1 MSLPL
6 SEVLSPAASP
16 RAMGA
21 NRLPPPGAPRPR
33 VLLVDDEE
41 MIRITIEQTLDLA
54 GIEVESFGDAE
65 SALAALERG
74 HPGVVVSDVRLP
86 GRDGLRFLADVRRL
100 DPELPVVLITGH
112 GDIAMAVLAIRE
124 GAYDF
129 IEKPFVNDA
138 FVEVVRR
145 ALEKRALV
153 MENRRLRTALD
164 RGDAIAH
171 HLVGQSAAM
180 RRLREDVAALASTG
194 ADILVLGET
203 GAGKEQVARALHEG
217 GNRRDRPFVAVNCGA
232 IPESMFESEM
242 FGHEAGAFTGAG
254 KRRIGKIEHAS
265 GGTLFLDEV
274 ESMPLAMQVKLLR
287 VLQDRRIERLGSNTP
302 VPVDLRIVAAT
313 KENLGTLAESG
324 QFRKDLWFRLDVV
337 KLALPPLRER
347 REDIPQLFELFL
359 VQAAVKYQR
368 PVVDVPPSLRRALML
383 ADWPGNVREL
393 KNAAERHMLGFLAP
407 DLAGRTGPGL
417 NVLLDRVERLIIE
430 DALRESGQRIS
441 AAALALDIPRKT
453 LSDRMKRLG
462 LTATD

>member
-1 MSLPL
+1 MFPERAFSA
-6 SEVLSPAASP
+6 EAEAP
-16 RAMGA
+16 RHA
-21 NRLPPPGAPRPR
+21 NRPR

-41 MIRITIEQTLDLA
+41 MIRLSIEQTLDLA
-54 GIEVESFGDAE
+54 GIDVTAFGSAE
-65 SALAALERG
+65 AALPAIGRDY
-74 HPGVVVSDVRLP
+74 PGIVVTDVRLP
-86 GRDGLRFLADVRRL
+86 ARDGLELLADIRRR

-112 GDIAMAVLAIRE
+112 GDVAMAVSAMRE

-129 IEKPFVNDA
+129 IEKPFVSDA
-138 FVEVVRR
+138 FVEVVKR

-153 MENRRLRTALD
+153 LENRRLRTALD
-164 RGDAIAH
+164 RGDAIER

-180 RRLREDVAALASTG
+180 RRLRDDIAQLASTS
-194 ADILVLGET
+194 ADVLVLGET

-217 GNRRDRPFVAVNCGA
+217 GARRDKPFVAVNCGA

-302 VPVDLRIVAAT
+302 VPVDLRVIAAT
-313 KENLGTLAESG
+313 KEDLGALADAG
-324 QFRKDLWFRLDVV
+324 GFRKDLFFRLDVV
-337 KLALPPLRER
+337 KLVLPPLRER
-347 REDIPQLFELFL
+347 REDIPLLFELFL

-368 PVVDVPPSLRRALML
+368 PVVEVPPSLRRALML

-407 DLAGRTGPGL
+407 DFTGGSAAAPSL
-417 NVLLDRVERLIIE
+417 NELLDRVERLVIE
-430 DALRESGQRIS
+430 DALKASGNRVS
-441 AAALALDIPRKT
+441 AAALALNIPRKT
-453 LSDRMKRLG
+453 LHDRMKRLG
-462 LTATD
+462 LTTTD

>member
-1 MSLPL
+1 MFPERAFSA
-6 SEVLSPAASP
+6 EAEAP
-16 RAMGA
+16 RHA
-21 NRLPPPGAPRPR
+21 NRPR

-41 MIRITIEQTLDLA
+41 MIRLSIEQTLDLA
-54 GIEVESFGDAE
+54 GIDVTAFGSAE
-65 SALAALERG
+65 AALPAIGRDY
-74 HPGVVVSDVRLP
+74 PGIVVTDVRLP
-86 GRDGLRFLADVRRL
+86 ARDGLELLADIRRR

-112 GDIAMAVLAIRE
+112 GDVAMAVSAMRE

-129 IEKPFVNDA
+129 IEKPFVSDA
-138 FVEVVRR
+138 FVEVVKR

-153 MENRRLRTALD
+153 LENRRLRTALD
-164 RGDAIAH
+164 RGDAIER

-180 RRLREDVAALASTG
+180 RRLRDDIARLASTS
-194 ADILVLGET
+194 ADVLVLGET

-217 GNRRDRPFVAVNCGA
+217 GARRDRPFVAVNCGA

-302 VPVDLRIVAAT
+302 VPVDLRVIAAT
-313 KENLGTLAESG
+313 KEDLGALADAG
-324 QFRKDLWFRLDVV
+324 GFRKDLFFRLDVV
-337 KLALPPLRER
+337 KLSLPPLRDR
-347 REDIPQLFELFL
+347 REDIPLLFELFL

-368 PVVDVPPSLRRALML
+368 PVVEVPPSLRRALML

-407 DLAGRTGPGL
+407 DFTGGSAAAPSL
-417 NVLLDRVERLIIE
+417 NELLDRVERLVIE
-430 DALRESGQRIS
+430 DALKASGNRVS
-441 AAALALDIPRKT
+441 AAALALNIPRKT
-453 LSDRMKRLG
+453 LHDRMKRLG
-462 LTATD
+462 LTTTD

>member
-1 MSLPL
+1 MFPERAFSA
-6 SEVLSPAASP
+6 EAEAP
-16 RAMGA
+16 RHA
-21 NRLPPPGAPRPR
+21 NRPR

-41 MIRITIEQTLDLA
+41 MIRLSIEQTLDLA
-54 GIEVESFGDAE
+54 GIDVTAFASAE
-65 SALAALERG
+65 AALPAIGRDY
-74 HPGVVVSDVRLP
+74 PGIVVTDVRLP
-86 GRDGLRFLADVRRL
+86 ARDGLELLADIRRR

-112 GDIAMAVLAIRE
+112 GDVAMAVSAMRE

-129 IEKPFVNDA
+129 IEKPFVSDA
-138 FVEVVRR
+138 FVEVVKR

-153 MENRRLRTALD
+153 LENRRLRTALD
-164 RGDAIAH
+164 RGDAIER
-171 HLVGQSAAM
+171 HLVGQSAAI
-180 RRLREDVAALASTG
+180 RRLRDDVAQLASTS
-194 ADILVLGET
+194 ADVLVLGET

-217 GNRRDRPFVAVNCGA
+217 GARRDKPFVAVNCGA

-302 VPVDLRIVAAT
+302 VPVDLRVIAAT
-313 KENLGTLAESG
+313 KEDLGALADAG
-324 QFRKDLWFRLDVV
+324 GFRKDLFFRLDVV

-347 REDIPQLFELFL
+347 REDIPLLFELFL

-368 PVVDVPPSLRRALML
+368 PVVEVPPSLRRVLML

-407 DLAGRTGPGL
+407 DFTGGAAAAPSL
-417 NVLLDRVERLIIE
+417 NELLDRVERLVIE
-430 DALRESGQRIS
+430 DALKASGHRVS
-441 AAALALDIPRKT
+441 AAALALNIPRKT
-453 LSDRMKRLG
+453 LHDRMKRLG
-462 LTATD
+462 LTPTD

>member
-1 MSLPL
+1 MFPERAFSA
-6 SEVLSPAASP
+6 EAEAP
-16 RAMGA
+16 RHA
-21 NRLPPPGAPRPR
+21 NRPR

-41 MIRITIEQTLDLA
+41 MIRLSIEQTLDLA
-54 GIEVESFGDAE
+54 GIDVTAFGSAE
-65 SALAALERG
+65 AALPAIGRDY
-74 HPGVVVSDVRLP
+74 PGIVVTDVRLP
-86 GRDGLRFLADVRRL
+86 ARDGLELLADIRRR

-112 GDIAMAVLAIRE
+112 GDVAMAVSAMRE

-129 IEKPFVNDA
+129 IEKPFVSDA
-138 FVEVVRR
+138 FVEVVKR

-153 MENRRLRTALD
+153 LENRRLRTALD
-164 RGDAIAH
+164 RGDAIER

-180 RRLREDVAALASTG
+180 RRLRDDIAQLASTS
-194 ADILVLGET
+194 ADVLVLGET

-217 GNRRDRPFVAVNCGA
+217 GARRDKPFVAVNCGA

-302 VPVDLRIVAAT
+302 VPVDLRVIAAT
-313 KENLGTLAESG
+313 KEDLGALADAG
-324 QFRKDLWFRLDVV
+324 GFRKDLFFRLDVV

-347 REDIPQLFELFL
+347 REDIPLLFELFL

-368 PVVDVPPSLRRALML
+368 PVVEVPPSLRRALML
-383 ADWPGNVREL
+383 SDWPGNVREL

-407 DLAGRTGPGL
+407 DFTGGAAAAPSL
-417 NVLLDRVERLIIE
+417 NELLDRVERLVIE
-430 DALRESGQRIS
+430 DALKASGNRVS
-441 AAALALDIPRKT
+441 AAALALNIPRKT
-453 LSDRMKRLG
+453 LHDRMKRLG
-462 LTATD
+462 LTTTD

>member
-1 MSLPL
+1 MFPERAFSA
-6 SEVLSPAASP
+6 EAEAP
-16 RAMGA
+16 RHA
-21 NRLPPPGAPRPR
+21 NRPR

-41 MIRITIEQTLDLA
+41 MIRLSIEQTLDLA
-54 GIEVESFGDAE
+54 GIDVTAFGSAE
-65 SALAALERG
+65 AALPAIGRDY
-74 HPGVVVSDVRLP
+74 PGIVVTDVRLP
-86 GRDGLRFLADVRRL
+86 ARDGLELLADIRRR

-112 GDIAMAVLAIRE
+112 GDVAMAVSAMRE

-129 IEKPFVNDA
+129 IEKPFVSDA
-138 FVEVVRR
+138 FVEVVKR

-153 MENRRLRTALD
+153 LENRRLRTALD
-164 RGDAIAH
+164 RGDAIER

-180 RRLREDVAALASTG
+180 RRLRDDIAQLASTS
-194 ADILVLGET
+194 ADVLVLGET

-217 GNRRDRPFVAVNCGA
+217 GARRDRPFVAVNCGA

-302 VPVDLRIVAAT
+302 VPLDLRVIAAT
-313 KENLGTLAESG
+313 KEDLGALADAG
-324 QFRKDLWFRLDVV
+324 GFRKDLFFRLDVV
-337 KLALPPLRER
+337 KLVLPPLRDR
-347 REDIPQLFELFL
+347 REDIPLLFELFL

-368 PVVDVPPSLRRALML
+368 PVVEVPPSLRRALML

-407 DLAGRTGPGL
+407 DFTGGAAAAPSL
-417 NVLLDRVERLIIE
+417 NELLDRVERLVIE
-430 DALRESGQRIS
+430 DALKASGNRVS
-441 AAALALDIPRKT
+441 AAALALNIPRKT
-453 LSDRMKRLG
+453 LHDRMKRLG
-462 LTATD
+462 LTTTD

>member
-1 MSLPL
+1 MFPERAFSADAEALRH
-6 SEVLSPAASP
+6 AS
-16 RAMGA
+16 
-21 NRLPPPGAPRPR
+21 RPR

-41 MIRITIEQTLDLA
+41 MIRLSIEQTLDLA
-54 GIEVESFGDAE
+54 GIDVTAFASAE
-65 SALAALERG
+65 AALPAIGRDY
-74 HPGVVVSDVRLP
+74 PGIVVTDVRLP
-86 GRDGLRFLADVRRL
+86 ARDGLELLADIRRR

-112 GDIAMAVLAIRE
+112 GDVAMAVSAMRE

-129 IEKPFVNDA
+129 IEKPFVSDA
-138 FVEVVRR
+138 FVEVIKR

-153 MENRRLRTALD
+153 LENRRLRTALD
-164 RGDAIAH
+164 RGDAIER

-180 RRLREDVAALASTG
+180 RRLRDDIAQLASTS
-194 ADILVLGET
+194 ADVLVLGET

-217 GNRRDRPFVAVNCGA
+217 GARRDKPFVAVNCGA

-302 VPVDLRIVAAT
+302 VPVDLRVIAAT
-313 KENLGTLAESG
+313 KEDLGALADAG
-324 QFRKDLWFRLDVV
+324 RFRKDLFFRLDVV

-347 REDIPQLFELFL
+347 REDIPLLFELFL

-368 PVVDVPPSLRRALML
+368 PVVEVPPSLRRALML

-407 DLAGRTGPGL
+407 DFTGGAAAAPSL
-417 NVLLDRVERLIIE
+417 NELLDRVERLVIE
-430 DALRESGQRIS
+430 DALKASGHRVS
-441 AAALALDIPRKT
+441 AAALALNIPRKT
-453 LSDRMKRLG
+453 LHDRMKRLG
-462 LTATD
+462 LASTD

>member
-1 MSLPL
+1 MFPERAL
-6 SEVLSPAASP
+6 SAEAPRHAS
-16 RAMGA
+16 
-21 NRLPPPGAPRPR
+21 RPR

-41 MIRITIEQTLDLA
+41 MIRLSIEQTLDLA
-54 GIEVESFGDAE
+54 GIDVASFANAEDALP
-65 SALAALERG
+65 AIGRDY
-74 HPGVVVSDVRLP
+74 PGIVVTDVRLP
-86 GRDGLRFLADVRRL
+86 ARDGLELLADIRRR

-112 GDIAMAVLAIRE
+112 GDVAMAVSAMRE

-129 IEKPFVNDA
+129 IEKPFVSDA
-138 FVEVVRR
+138 FVEVVKR

-153 MENRRLRTALD
+153 LENRRLRTALD
-164 RGDAIAH
+164 RGDAIER

-180 RRLREDVAALASTG
+180 RRLRDDIAQLASTS
-194 ADILVLGET
+194 ADVLVLGET

-217 GNRRDRPFVAVNCGA
+217 GARRDKAFVAVNCGA

-274 ESMPLAMQVKLLR
+274 ESMPLPMQVKLLR

-302 VPVDLRIVAAT
+302 VPVDLRVIAAT
-313 KENLGTLAESG
+313 KEDLGALADAG
-324 QFRKDLWFRLDVV
+324 RFRKDLFFRLDVV
-337 KLALPPLRER
+337 KLSLPPLRER
-347 REDIPQLFELFL
+347 REDIPLLFELFL

-368 PVVDVPPSLRRALML
+368 PVVEVPPSLRRALML

-407 DLAGRTGPGL
+407 DFTGGAAAAPSL
-417 NVLLDRVERLIIE
+417 NELLDRVERLVIE
-430 DALRESGQRIS
+430 DALKASGHRVS
-441 AAALALDIPRKT
+441 AAALALNIPRKT
-453 LSDRMKRLG
+453 LHDRMKRLG
-462 LTATD
+462 LTTTD

>member
-1 MSLPL
+1 MFPERAFSA
-6 SEVLSPAASP
+6 EAEAP
-16 RAMGA
+16 RHA
-21 NRLPPPGAPRPR
+21 NRPR

-41 MIRITIEQTLDLA
+41 MIRLSIEQTLDLA
-54 GIEVESFGDAE
+54 GIDVTAFASAE
-65 SALAALERG
+65 AALPAIGRDY
-74 HPGVVVSDVRLP
+74 PGIVVTDVRLP
-86 GRDGLRFLADVRRL
+86 ARDGLELLADIRRR

-112 GDIAMAVLAIRE
+112 GDVAMAVSAMRE

-129 IEKPFVNDA
+129 IEKPFVSDA
-138 FVEVVRR
+138 FVEVVKR

-153 MENRRLRTALD
+153 LENRRLRTALD
-164 RGDAIAH
+164 RGDAIER

-180 RRLREDVAALASTG
+180 RRLRDDIAQLASTS
-194 ADILVLGET
+194 ADVLVLGET

-217 GNRRDRPFVAVNCGA
+217 GARRDKPFVAVNCGA

-302 VPVDLRIVAAT
+302 VPVDLRVIAAT
-313 KENLGTLAESG
+313 KEDLGALADAG
-324 QFRKDLWFRLDVV
+324 GFRKDLFFRLDVV
-337 KLALPPLRER
+337 KLVLPPLRER
-347 REDIPQLFELFL
+347 REDIPLLFELFL

-368 PVVDVPPSLRRALML
+368 PVVEVPPSLRRALML
-383 ADWPGNVREL
+383 ADWPGNEREL

-407 DLAGRTGPGL
+407 DFTGGAAAAPSL
-417 NVLLDRVERLIIE
+417 NELLDRVERLVIE
-430 DALRESGQRIS
+430 DALKASGNRVS
-441 AAALALDIPRKT
+441 AAALALNIPRKT
-453 LSDRMKRLG
+453 LHDRMKRLG
-462 LTATD
+462 LTTTD

>member
-1 MSLPL
+1 MRA
-6 SEVLSPAASP
+6 EVENSAATP
-16 RAMGA
+16 RHIA
-21 NRLPPPGAPRPR
+21 RPR
-33 VLLVDDEE
+33 VVLVDDEE
-41 MIRITIEQTLDLA
+41 MIRITVEQTLDLA
-54 GIEVESFGDAE
+54 GIDVDAFADAE
-65 SALAALERG
+65 SALVALGRDFS
-74 HPGVVVSDVRLP
+74 GVVVSDVRLP
-86 GRDGLRFLADVRRL
+86 GRDGLQLLADVRRL
-100 DPELPVVLITGH
+100 DPELPMVLITGH
-112 GDIAMAVLAIRE
+112 GDIAMAVSAMRE

-138 FVEVVRR
+138 FVEVVKR
-145 ALEKRALV
+145 ALERRALV

-164 RGDAIAH
+164 RGDAIER

-180 RRLREDVAALASTG
+180 RRLRDDVAALASTA

-217 GNRRDRPFVAVNCGA
+217 GARRDKPFVAVNCGA

-287 VLQDRRIERLGSNTP
+287 VLQDRRIERLGSNTAI
-302 VPVDLRIVAAT
+302 PVDLRVVAAT
-313 KENLGTLAESG
+313 KEDLDTLVAAG
-324 QFRKDLWFRLDVV
+324 QFRKDLWFRLEVV
-337 KLALPPLRER
+337 RLNLPPLRER
-347 REDIPQLFELFL
+347 REDIPLLFELFL

-368 PVVDVPPSLRRALML
+368 PVMDVPPSLRRSLMMG
-383 ADWPGNVREL
+383 DWPGNVREL

-407 DLAGRTGPGL
+407 DFAGGSAPGL
-417 NVLLDRVERLIIE
+417 NELLERVERLVIE
-430 DALRESGQRIS
+430 DALRESGQRVT
-441 AAALALDIPRKT
+441 AAAQALAIPRKT

-462 LTATD
+462 LSATE

>member
-1 MSLPL
+1 MFPERAFSA
-6 SEVLSPAASP
+6 EAEAP
-16 RAMGA
+16 RHA
-21 NRLPPPGAPRPR
+21 NRPR

-41 MIRITIEQTLDLA
+41 MIRLSIEQTLDLA
-54 GIEVESFGDAE
+54 GIDVTAFASAE
-65 SALAALERG
+65 AALPAIGRDY
-74 HPGVVVSDVRLP
+74 PGIVVTDVRLP
-86 GRDGLRFLADVRRL
+86 ARDGLELLADIRRR

-112 GDIAMAVLAIRE
+112 GDVAMAVSAMRE

-129 IEKPFVNDA
+129 IEKPFVSDA
-138 FVEVVRR
+138 FVEVVKR

-153 MENRRLRTALD
+153 LENRRLRTALD
-164 RGDAIAH
+164 RGDAIER

-180 RRLREDVAALASTG
+180 RRLRDDIAQLASTS
-194 ADILVLGET
+194 ADVLVLGET

-217 GNRRDRPFVAVNCGA
+217 GARRDKPFVAVNCGA

-302 VPVDLRIVAAT
+302 VPVDLRVIAAT
-313 KENLGTLAESG
+313 KEDLGALADAG
-324 QFRKDLWFRLDVV
+324 GFRKDLFFRLDVV

-347 REDIPQLFELFL
+347 REDIPLLFELFL

-368 PVVDVPPSLRRALML
+368 PVVEVPHSLRRALML

-407 DLAGRTGPGL
+407 DFTGGAAAAPSL
-417 NVLLDRVERLIIE
+417 NELLDRVERLVIE
-430 DALRESGQRIS
+430 DALKASGNRVS
-441 AAALALDIPRKT
+441 AAALALNIPRKT
-453 LSDRMKRLG
+453 LHDRMKRLG
-462 LTATD
+462 LTTTD

>member
-1 MSLPL
+1 MFPERAFSA
-6 SEVLSPAASP
+6 EAEAP
-16 RAMGA
+16 RHA
-21 NRLPPPGAPRPR
+21 NRPR

-41 MIRITIEQTLDLA
+41 MIRLSIEQTLDLA
-54 GIEVESFGDAE
+54 GIDVTAFASAE
-65 SALAALERG
+65 AALPAIGRDY
-74 HPGVVVSDVRLP
+74 PGIVVTDVRLP
-86 GRDGLRFLADVRRL
+86 ARDGLELLADIRRR

-112 GDIAMAVLAIRE
+112 GDVAMAVSAMRE

-129 IEKPFVNDA
+129 IEKPFVSDA
-138 FVEVVRR
+138 FVEVVKR

-153 MENRRLRTALD
+153 LENRRLRTALD
-164 RGDAIAH
+164 RGDAIER

-180 RRLREDVAALASTG
+180 RRLRDDIAQLASTS
-194 ADILVLGET
+194 ADVLVLGET

-217 GNRRDRPFVAVNCGA
+217 GARRDRPFVAVNCGA

-287 VLQDRRIERLGSNTP
+287 VLQDRRIERLGSNTL
-302 VPVDLRIVAAT
+302 VPVDLRVIAAT
-313 KENLGTLAESG
+313 KEDLGALADAG
-324 QFRKDLWFRLDVV
+324 GFRKDLFFRLDVV

-347 REDIPQLFELFL
+347 REDIPLLFELFL

-368 PVVDVPPSLRRALML
+368 PVVEVPPSLRRALML

-407 DLAGRTGPGL
+407 DFTGGAAAAPSL
-417 NVLLDRVERLIIE
+417 NELLDRVERLVIE
-430 DALRESGQRIS
+430 DALKASGNRVS
-441 AAALALDIPRKT
+441 AAALALNIPRKT
-453 LSDRMKRLG
+453 LHDRMKRLG
-462 LTATD
+462 LTTTD

>member
-1 MSLPL
+1 MFPERAFSA
-6 SEVLSPAASP
+6 EAEAP
-16 RAMGA
+16 RHA
-21 NRLPPPGAPRPR
+21 RRPR

-41 MIRITIEQTLDLA
+41 MIRLSIEQTLDLA
-54 GIEVESFGDAE
+54 GIDVTAFASAE
-65 SALAALERG
+65 AALPAIGRDY
-74 HPGVVVSDVRLP
+74 PGIVVTDVRLP
-86 GRDGLRFLADVRRL
+86 ARDGLELLADIRRR

-112 GDIAMAVLAIRE
+112 GDVAMAVSAMRE

-129 IEKPFVNDA
+129 IEKPFVSDA
-138 FVEVVRR
+138 FVEVVKR

-153 MENRRLRTALD
+153 LENRRLRTALD
-164 RGDAIAH
+164 RGDAIER

-180 RRLREDVAALASTG
+180 RRLRDDIAQLASTS
-194 ADILVLGET
+194 ADVLVLGET

-217 GNRRDRPFVAVNCGA
+217 GARRDKPFVAVNCGA

-302 VPVDLRIVAAT
+302 VPVDLRVIAAT
-313 KENLGTLAESG
+313 KEDLGALADAG
-324 QFRKDLWFRLDVV
+324 GFRKDLFFRLDVV

-347 REDIPQLFELFL
+347 REDIPLLFELFL

-368 PVVDVPPSLRRALML
+368 PVVEVPPSLRRALML

-407 DLAGRTGPGL
+407 DFTGGAAAAPSL
-417 NVLLDRVERLIIE
+417 NELLDRVERLVIE
-430 DALRESGQRIS
+430 DALKASGNRVS
-441 AAALALDIPRKT
+441 AAALALNIPRKT
-453 LSDRMKRLG
+453 LHDRMKRLG
-462 LTATD
+462 LTTTD

>member
-1 MSLPL
+1 MFPERAFSA
-6 SEVLSPAASP
+6 EAEAP
-16 RAMGA
+16 RHA
-21 NRLPPPGAPRPR
+21 NRPR

-41 MIRITIEQTLDLA
+41 MIRLSIEQTLDLA
-54 GIEVESFGDAE
+54 GIDVTSFASAE
-65 SALAALERG
+65 AALPAIGRDY
-74 HPGVVVSDVRLP
+74 PGIVVTDVRLP
-86 GRDGLRFLADVRRL
+86 ARDGLELLADIRRR

-112 GDIAMAVLAIRE
+112 GDVAMAVSAMRE

-129 IEKPFVNDA
+129 IEKPFVSDA
-138 FVEVVRR
+138 FVEVVKR

-153 MENRRLRTALD
+153 LENRRLRTALD
-164 RGDAIAH
+164 RGDAIER

-180 RRLREDVAALASTG
+180 RRLRDDVAQLASTS
-194 ADILVLGET
+194 ADVLVMGET

-217 GNRRDRPFVAVNCGA
+217 GVRRDKPFVAVNCGA

-302 VPVDLRIVAAT
+302 VPVDLRVVAAT
-313 KENLGTLAESG
+313 KEDLGALADAG
-324 QFRKDLWFRLDVV
+324 RFRKDLFFRLDVV
-337 KLALPPLRER
+337 KLSLPPLRER
-347 REDIPQLFELFL
+347 REDIPLLFELFL

-368 PVVDVPPSLRRALML
+368 PVVEVPPSLRRALML

-407 DLAGRTGPGL
+407 DFTGGAAAAPSL
-417 NVLLDRVERLIIE
+417 NELLDRVERLVIE
-430 DALRESGQRIS
+430 DALKASGNRVS
-441 AAALALDIPRKT
+441 AAALALNIPRKT
-453 LSDRMKRLG
+453 LHDRMKRLG
-462 LTATD
+462 LTTTD

>member
-1 MSLPL
+1 MFPERAFSA
-6 SEVLSPAASP
+6 EAEAP
-16 RAMGA
+16 RHA
-21 NRLPPPGAPRPR
+21 NRPR

-41 MIRITIEQTLDLA
+41 MIRLSIEQTLDLA
-54 GIEVESFGDAE
+54 GIDVTAFASAE
-65 SALAALERG
+65 AALPAIGRDY
-74 HPGVVVSDVRLP
+74 PGIVVTDVRLP
-86 GRDGLRFLADVRRL
+86 ARDGLELLADIRRR

-112 GDIAMAVLAIRE
+112 GDVAMAVSAMRE

-129 IEKPFVNDA
+129 IEKPFVSDA
-138 FVEVVRR
+138 FVEVVKR

-153 MENRRLRTALD
+153 LENRRLRTALD
-164 RGDAIAH
+164 RGDAIER

-180 RRLREDVAALASTG
+180 RRLRDDIAQLASTS
-194 ADILVLGET
+194 ADVLVLGET

-217 GNRRDRPFVAVNCGA
+217 GSRRDKPFVAVNCGA

-254 KRRIGKIEHAS
+254 KKRIGKIEHAS

-287 VLQDRRIERLGSNTP
+287 VLQDRKIERLGSNTA
-302 VPVDLRIVAAT
+302 VPVDLRVIAAT
-313 KENLGTLAESG
+313 KEDLAALADAG
-324 QFRKDLWFRLDVV
+324 RFRKDLCFRLDVV
-337 KLALPPLRER
+337 KLVLPPLRER
-347 REDIPQLFELFL
+347 REDIPLLFELFV

-368 PVVDVPPSLRRALML
+368 PVTEVPPSLRRSLML

-407 DLAGRTGPGL
+407 DFAGGGAAPPGL
-417 NVLLDRVERLIIE
+417 NELLDRVERLVIE
-430 DALRESGQRIS
+430 DALKASGQRIS
-441 AAALALDIPRKT
+441 AAAQALNIPRKT

-462 LTATD
+462 LTAAE

>member
-1 MSLPL
+1 MFPERAFSAEAEALRH
-6 SEVLSPAASP
+6 AS
-16 RAMGA
+16 
-21 NRLPPPGAPRPR
+21 RPH

-41 MIRITIEQTLDLA
+41 MIRLSIEQTLDLA
-54 GIEVESFGDAE
+54 GIDVASFASAE
-65 SALAALERG
+65 AALPAIGRDY
-74 HPGVVVSDVRLP
+74 PGIVVTDVRLP
-86 GRDGLRFLADVRRL
+86 ARGGLELLADIRRR

-112 GDIAMAVLAIRE
+112 GDVAMAVSAMRE

-129 IEKPFVNDA
+129 IEKPFVSDA
-138 FVEVVRR
+138 FVEVVKR

-153 MENRRLRTALD
+153 LENRRLRTALD
-164 RGDAIAH
+164 RGDAIER

-180 RRLREDVAALASTG
+180 RRLRDDIAQLASTS
-194 ADILVLGET
+194 ADVLVLGET

-217 GNRRDRPFVAVNCGA
+217 GARRDKPFVAVNCGA

-302 VPVDLRIVAAT
+302 VPVDLRVIAAT
-313 KENLGTLAESG
+313 KEDLGALADAG
-324 QFRKDLWFRLDVV
+324 RFRKDLFFRLDVV

-347 REDIPQLFELFL
+347 REDIPLLFELFL

-368 PVVDVPPSLRRALML
+368 PVMEVPPSLRRALML

-407 DLAGRTGPGL
+407 DFTGGAAAAPSL
-417 NVLLDRVERLIIE
+417 NELLDRVERLVIE
-430 DALRESGQRIS
+430 DALKASGHRVS
-441 AAALALDIPRKT
+441 AAALALNIPRKT
-453 LSDRMKRLG
+453 LHDRMKRLG
-462 LTATD
+462 LASTD

>member
-1 MSLPL
+1 MFPERAFSAETEAPRH
-6 SEVLSPAASP
+6 AS
-16 RAMGA
+16 
-21 NRLPPPGAPRPR
+21 RPR

-41 MIRITIEQTLDLA
+41 MIRVSIEQTLDLA
-54 GIEVESFGDAE
+54 GIDVASFASAE
-65 SALAALERG
+65 AALPAIGRDY
-74 HPGVVVSDVRLP
+74 PGIVVTDVRLP
-86 GRDGLRFLADVRRL
+86 ARDGLELLADIRRR

-112 GDIAMAVLAIRE
+112 GDVAMAVSAMRE

-129 IEKPFVNDA
+129 IEKPFVSDA
-138 FVEVVRR
+138 FVEVVKR

-153 MENRRLRTALD
+153 LENRRLRTALD
-164 RGDAIAH
+164 RGDAIER

-180 RRLREDVAALASTG
+180 RRLRDDIAQLASTS
-194 ADILVLGET
+194 ADVLVLGET

-217 GNRRDRPFVAVNCGA
+217 GVRRDKPFVAVNCGA

-302 VPVDLRIVAAT
+302 VPVDLRVIAAT
-313 KENLGTLAESG
+313 KEDLGAEADAG
-324 QFRKDLWFRLDVV
+324 RFRKDLFFRLDVV

-347 REDIPQLFELFL
+347 REDIPLLFELFL

-368 PVVDVPPSLRRALML
+368 PVVEVPPSLRRALML

-407 DLAGRTGPGL
+407 DFTGGAAAAPSL
-417 NVLLDRVERLIIE
+417 NELLDRVERLVIE
-430 DALRESGQRIS
+430 DALKASGNRVS
-441 AAALALDIPRKT
+441 AAALALNIPRKT
-453 LSDRMKRLG
+453 LHDRMKRLG
-462 LTATD
+462 LTTTD

>member
-1 MSLPL
+1 MYP
-6 SEVLSPAASP
+6 ERAPAAPADAARHAS
-16 RAMGA
+16 
-21 NRLPPPGAPRPR
+21 RPR

-41 MIRITIEQTLDLA
+41 MIRVSIEQTLDLA
-54 GIEVESFGDAE
+54 GIDVTAFASAE
-65 SALAALERG
+65 AALPAIGRDFAG
-74 HPGVVVSDVRLP
+74 IVVTDVRLP
-86 GRDGLRFLADVRRL
+86 ARDGLDLLADIRRR

-112 GDIAMAVLAIRE
+112 GDVAMAVAAMRE

-129 IEKPFVNDA
+129 IEKPFVSDA
-138 FVEVVRR
+138 FVEVVKR

-153 MENRRLRTALD
+153 LENRRLRTALD
-164 RGDAIAH
+164 RGDAIER

-180 RRLREDVAALASTG
+180 RRLRDDVAQLASTS
-194 ADILVLGET
+194 ADVLVLGET

-217 GNRRDRPFVAVNCGA
+217 GARRDKPFVAVNCGA

-302 VPVDLRIVAAT
+302 VPLDLRVIAAT
-313 KENLGTLAESG
+313 KEDLGALADAG
-324 QFRKDLWFRLDVV
+324 RFRKDLFFRLDVV

-347 REDIPQLFELFL
+347 REDIPLLFELFL

-368 PVVDVPPSLRRALML
+368 PVVEVPPSLRRALML

-407 DLAGRTGPGL
+407 DFTPGAAVAPSL
-417 NVLLDRVERLIIE
+417 NELLDRVERLVIE
-430 DALRESGQRIS
+430 DALKASGNRVS
-441 AAALALDIPRKT
+441 AAALALNIPRKT
-453 LSDRMKRLG
+453 LHDRMKRLG
-462 LTATD
+462 LVTAD

>member
-1 MSLPL
+1 MFPERAFSA
-6 SEVLSPAASP
+6 EVEAP
-16 RAMGA
+16 RHTS
-21 NRLPPPGAPRPR
+21 RPR

-41 MIRITIEQTLDLA
+41 MIRVSIEQTLDLA
-54 GIEVESFGDAE
+54 GIDVASFASAE
-65 SALAALERG
+65 AALPAIGRDY
-74 HPGVVVSDVRLP
+74 PGIVVTDVRLP
-86 GRDGLRFLADVRRL
+86 ARDGLELLADIRRR

-112 GDIAMAVLAIRE
+112 GDVAMAVSAMRE

-129 IEKPFVNDA
+129 IEKPFVSDA
-138 FVEVVRR
+138 FVEVVKR

-153 MENRRLRTALD
+153 LENRRLRTALD
-164 RGDAIAH
+164 RGDAIER
-171 HLVGQSAAM
+171 HLVGQSAAI
-180 RRLREDVAALASTG
+180 RRLRDDVAQLASTS
-194 ADILVLGET
+194 ADVLVLGET

-217 GNRRDRPFVAVNCGA
+217 GIRRDKPFVAVNCGA

-302 VPVDLRIVAAT
+302 VPVDLRVIAAT
-313 KENLGTLAESG
+313 KEDLGALADAG
-324 QFRKDLWFRLDVV
+324 RFRKDLFFRLDVV

-347 REDIPQLFELFL
+347 REDIPLLFELFL

-368 PVVDVPPSLRRALML
+368 PVVEVPPSLRRALML

-407 DLAGRTGPGL
+407 DFTGGAAAAPSL
-417 NVLLDRVERLIIE
+417 NELLDRVERLVIE
-430 DALRESGQRIS
+430 DALKASGNRVS
-441 AAALALDIPRKT
+441 AAALALNIPRKT
-453 LSDRMKRLG
+453 LHDRMKRLG
-462 LTATD
+462 LTTTD